1 MNHHSMRRI
10 AAITG
15 LSTGAAVF
23 GTISAVCGLGGSIA
37 SAQPPAAA
45 PPAADVVFTM
55 PGPSPLLDVNG
66 AWRQGRSKQLLAILD
81 EHVEWILRNSPVD
94 ASQRGDER
102 FNDELA
108 DVSPAATVARVAE
121 LSFRLKLVRALI
133 PENLSEIDLLD
144 AQLLEYELSDRLD
157 AAAFHGEQMPLDA
170 KSGPQISLPQLSD
183 SLPFKTS
190 KQYADYAARLEKIP
204 TYLEQTTAQMRA
216 GLKSGRVPP
225 RVVMAGTPEQ
235 CFMLTTTDMKESPA
249 LSPFY
254 KPFRGRPAG
263 DPSAER
269 ARKAISE
276 RVIPAF
282 QKFGEFLRDV
292 YIPKCRETVGYSQ
305 GVDGAR
311 AYDAAL
317 RRHTTTQLTAEE
329 IHTLGLSEVARI
341 HAEMLTVIART
352 DFAKKD
358 ELKDDALFHAFVEY
372 LRTDKRFYYD
382 KPEDLLAGYRIICKR
397 MDSEL
402 PRLFGKLPRLSYGVR
417 ELSPLVAP
425 TAPTAYY
432 YLGSMKAGVPG
443 WFMANTHRLDQ
454 RPKYEMT
461 ALALHESVPGHHLQ
475 IALAQELEGQHP
487 FRTFADYTAFVEGWG
502 LYSERLGMEVGDLDQ
517 QEPDAKKPVA
527 AAGKRTMYADPYDDF
542 GRLSYEM
549 WRATRLVVDTG
560 IHAKTWTRQQ
570 AIDYM
575 LANTSLSPLNIEREV
590 DRYIAWP
597 GQACAYKIG
606 QLKISELRARA
617 EQSLGD
623 KFDLRAFHDAIL
635 GSGAIPLPTL
645 EAKIDRWISGRK

>member
-1 MNHHSMRRI
+1 MRRF
-10 AAITG
+10 AAIAG
-15 LSTGAAVF
+15 LCAGASFV
-23 GTISAVCGLGGSIA
+23 GLRGSGVSIA
-37 SAQPPAAA
+37 HAQQPAAA
-45 PPAADVVFTM
+45 PPAANPGVFAT
-55 PGPSPLLDVNG
+55 PEPSPLLDSNG
-66 AWRQGRSKQLLAILD
+66 AWRQGRSRELLTILD
-81 EHVEWILRNSPVD
+81 EHLEWILRNSPVE

-102 FNDELA
+102 YNDELA
-108 DVSPAATVARVAE
+108 DVSPVATLTRVAE
-121 LSFRLKLVRALI
+121 LSLRLKRVRALN
-133 PENLSEIDLLD
+133 PDKLSEIDLLD
-144 AQLLEYELSDRLD
+144 AQLLEYELTDRLD
-157 AAAFHGEQMPLDA
+157 AASFHGEQMPLDA
-170 KSGPQISLPQLSD
+170 KSGPQVSLPQMCD
-183 SLPFKTS
+183 SLPFKTT
-190 KQYADYAARLEKIP
+190 KQLTDYAARLEKIP
-204 TYLEQTTAQMRA
+204 EYLEQTTAQMRA
-216 GLKSGRVPP
+216 GLKAGRVPP
-225 RVVMAGTPEQ
+225 RVVMAGTPDQ
-235 CFMLTTTDMKESPA
+235 CFMLTTADMKESPA

-254 KPFRGRPAG
+254 KPYRGRPAG
-263 DPSAER
+263 DAGAER
-269 ARKAISE
+269 ARKAIAE

-282 QKFGEFLRDV
+282 QKFGEFLRDE
-292 YIPKCRETVGYSQ
+292 YIPRCRETVGYSQ
-305 GVDGAR
+305 GIDGAR

-317 RRHTTTQLTAEE
+317 RRHTTTPMTAEE
-329 IHTLGLSEVARI
+329 IHALGLAEVARI
-341 HAEMLTVIART
+341 HAEMLSVIAKT
-352 DFAKKD
+352 DFARKD

-517 QEPDAKKPVA
+517 QEPDAKKPA
-527 AAGKRTMYADPYDDF
+527 GAAGKRTMYADPYDDF

-560 IHAKTWTRQQ
+560 MHAKGWTRQQ

-575 LANTSLSPLNIEREV
+575 LANTSLSALNIEREV

-617 EQSLGD
+617 ERALAD
-623 KFDLRAFHDAIL
+623 KFDLRAFHDAVL

-645 EAKIDRWISGRK
+645 EAKIDRWIAARK